1 MFSII
6 NYIYHMKA
14 ASVAEIKKDL
24 SALSHKEVI
33 DLCLRLARFKKENKE
48 LLTYL
53 LYESSD
59 EDGYITSVKEEV
71 DNMFAE
77 INYTNMYFAKK
88 SFRKILRIINK
99 YIRYT
104 DVKNTEIELLIY
116 YCKKL
121 KTCKLDIRKS
131 NQMVN
136 LFERQVEKVKKTV
149 KTLHEDLQYDY
160 QQALEELK
168 L

>member
-1 MFSII
+1 
-6 NYIYHMKA
+6 MKA
-14 ASVAEIKKDL
+14 ASVSEIKKDL
-24 SALSHKEVI
+24 TALSHKEVT

-59 EDGYITSVKEEV
+59 EESYIASVKEEV

-77 INYTNMYFAKK
+77 INYSNMYFAKK
-88 SFRKILRIINK
+88 SFRKVLRTINK

-104 DVKNTEIELLIY
+104 DEKNTEIELHIY
-116 YCKKL
+116 YCQKL
-121 KTCKLDIRKS
+121 KNSKLSIHKS
-131 NQMVN
+131 QQMLN
-136 LFERQVEKVKKTV
+136 LYQRQIEKIKKTV
-149 KTLHEDLQYDY
+149 SNLHEDLQYDY
-160 QQALEELK
+160 QQPIEELE

>member
-1 MFSII
+1 
-6 NYIYHMKA
+6 MKA
-14 ASVAEIKKDL
+14 ASVSEIKKDL
-24 SALSHKEVI
+24 TSLPSKEVI

-59 EDGYITSVKEEV
+59 EDSYVASIKEEV
-71 DNMFAE
+71 DGMFAE

-88 SFRKILRIINK
+88 SFRKVLRIINK

-104 DVKNTEIELLIY
+104 DVKNTEIELLMY
-116 YCKKL
+116 YLQKL
-121 KTCKLDIRKS
+121 KNSKLSIHKS
-131 NQMVN
+131 QQMVN
-136 LFERQVEKVKKTV
+136 LYQRQLDKIKKTV
-149 KTLHEDLQYDY
+149 STLHEDLQYDY
-160 QQALEELK
+160 QQGLEELE